1 MYVICISLMYS
12 LYTYVTDSGPPL
24 DYWYIL
30 FSFSFHPHCFCV
42 LFVWSLIFH
51 SRNFLKMLE
60 NSGFFTVFKSE
71 EPENLIISSVHRL
84 GPIDLKIHRKVTRPG
99 HSWDSL
105 SVSLF
110 NPLLWGD
117 QISHWKVLFGQ
128 VTGVPLVSVG
138 CCCCCCSNTCPDF
151 SSCSSVQRSV
161 LTSFQRVSP

>member
-110 NPLLWGD
+110 NPLLLGWSD
-117 QISHWKVLFGQ
+117 F
-128 VTGVPLVSVG
+128 PLKSSLRAG
-138 CCCCCCSNTCPDF
+138 HRCSPGLCG
-151 SSCSSVQRSV
+151 
-161 LTSFQRVSP
+161 LLLLLL